1 MILHLTLLLA
11 AQGDLASAPVATP
24 SAQEPATEKTW
35 TGNVQGGLTMVS
47 GNNESTTGN
56 LSATLARA
64 WGAWAV
70 DAYAGYT
77 GVRTTDQA
85 TGDANTTARIIT
97 FGGGGKRFLDD
108 TNNLYVYVKGGD
120 RRDEPNGL
128 IERVD
133 LGGGGGY
140 KFDLYENAWIN
151 AEAGAAWVSE
161 ELVGVAEKEETGVLR
176 LAYNFEAPFLDN
188 AKAYGKGEYLNGG
201 EVEAFVSTT
210 GVSVAISDK
219 WSMFSE
225 LTLLYDGSPAPGF
238 EDTDTIFTV
247 GVSVSL

>member
-11 AQGDLASAPVATP
+11 AQGDLASAPSALP
-24 SAQEPATEKTW
+24 AAQEPTTTKVW
-35 TGNVQGGLTMVS
+35 TGTVNGGLTMVS
-47 GNNESTTGN
+47 GNNESVTGN
-56 LSATLARA
+56 LSATLART
-64 WGAWAV
+64 WGAWAA

-85 TGDANTTARIIT
+85 TGDASTTARILT
-97 FGGGGKRFLDD
+97 FGAGGKRFLDD

-151 AEAGAAWVSE
+151 LEAGAAWVSE
-161 ELVGVAEKEETGVLR
+161 ELVGVADKEDTGAVR
-176 LAYNFEAPFLDN
+176 AAYNFEAPFLKN

-201 EVEAFVSTT
+201 DVEAFVSTT
-210 GVSVAISDK
+210 GVSVAMSDK

-225 LTLLYDGSPAPGF
+225 LTLLYDGSPSPGF

-247 GVSVSL
+247 GVSVKL